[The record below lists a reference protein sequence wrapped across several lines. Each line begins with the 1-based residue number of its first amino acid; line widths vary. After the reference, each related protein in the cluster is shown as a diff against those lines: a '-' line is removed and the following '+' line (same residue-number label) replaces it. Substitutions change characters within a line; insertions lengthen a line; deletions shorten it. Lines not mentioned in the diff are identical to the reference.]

1 MTITPTE
8 HKHLYDTAH
17 DITTENHH
25 TITQNPHHTIHAIQ
39 TIIAD
44 RITTERNRV
53 RHIITTT
60 TQKLLNTPTLPTL
73 TKPQH
78 VPNPQAP
85 TLTTPETKHRPPQT
99 IHDGTYITL
108 TINPK
113 TPPTLHK
120 TTGTTTTYTH
130 LLTTTNEY
138 YATLTITTHP
148 KKGTPTLH
156 LTNITRTHTYHKHP
170 TITPIGTTNYNEARA
185 LAPIIQARDAVTVA
199 LTDHLRAV
207 RREKKK
213 TDTPACRDALK
224 AYMVALNAC
233 LTGGDLDTLQE
244 GTRHALELLPSD
256 AHIRELAQA
265 LGDILRA
272 RYMCSNESSQQE
284 A

>member
-8 HKHLYDTAH
+8 HHHLHNTAR

-25 TITQNPHHTIHAIQ
+25 TITQTPHQTIHTIQ
-39 TIIAD
+39 NIITD
-44 RITTERNRV
+44 RITHERN
-53 RHIITTT
+53 HTHHTITTT
-60 TQKLLNTPTLPTL
+60 TQKILNTPTPPTP

-78 VPNPQAP
+78 APNPQTA
-85 TLTTPETKHRPPQT
+85 TLTTPATKHQPSQT

-108 TINPK
+108 TTNNNP
-113 TPPTLHK
+113 PALYK
-120 TTGTTTTYTH
+120 TTGTTPTHTH

-138 YATLTITTHP
+138 YATITTKTRP

-156 LTNITRTHTYHKHP
+156 LTNITGTHTYHKHP
-170 TITPIGTTNYNEARA
+170 TITPTGTTNYNEARA
-185 LAPIIQARDAVTVA
+185 LAPIIQARVAVAVA
-199 LTDHLRAV
+199 LNDHLRAV
-207 RREKKK
+207 RKERKK

-224 AYMVALNAC
+224 AYMRTLNAC

-244 GTRHALELLPSD
+244 GAREALELLPSD

-272 RYMCSNESSQQE
+272 RYLTPNND
-284 A
+284 

>member
-8 HKHLYDTAH
+8 HHHLHNTAH

-25 TITQNPHHTIHAIQ
+25 TITQNPHHTIHTIQ
-39 TIIAD
+39 RIITD
-44 RITTERNRV
+44 RITQERNRA
-53 RHIITTT
+53 RHIITTA
-60 TQKLLNTPTLPTL
+60 TQKLLTTPTPPTP

-78 VPNPQAP
+78 TPNPQTA
-85 TLTTPETKHRPPQT
+85 TLTTPATKHQPPQT

-108 TINPK
+108 TTNNN
-113 TPPTLHK
+113 PPTLYK
-120 TTGTTTTYTH
+120 TTGTTPTTTH

-138 YATLTITTHP
+138 YATITTKTHP
-148 KKGTPTLH
+148 KKGTHTLH
-156 LTNITRTHTYHKHP
+156 LTNITGTHTYHQHP
-170 TITPIGTTNYNEARA
+170 TITPTGTTNYNEARA
-185 LAPIIQARDAVTVA
+185 LAPIIQAHAALTVA
-199 LTDHLRAV
+199 LTDHLRTI
-207 RREKKK
+207 RKERKK

-224 AYMVALNAC
+224 AYMGVLNAC

-272 RYMCSNESSQQE
+272 RYLTPNND
-284 A
+284 

>member
-8 HKHLYDTAH
+8 HHHLHDTAH

-25 TITQNPHHTIHAIQ
+25 TIHAIQ
-39 TIIAD
+39 RIITD
-44 RITTERNRV
+44 RITQERNRA

-60 TQKLLNTPTLPTL
+60 TQKLLNTPTPPTP

-78 VPNPQAP
+78 APNPQTA
-85 TLTTPETKHRPPQT
+85 TLTTPKTRHQPPQT

-108 TINPK
+108 TTNNNP
-113 TPPTLHK
+113 PALYK
-120 TTGTTTTYTH
+120 TTGTTTTHTH

-138 YATLTITTHP
+138 HATLTITTHP

-156 LTNITRTHTYHKHP
+156 LTNITGTHTYHKHP
-170 TITPIGTTNYNEARA
+170 TITPTGTTNYNEARA
-185 LAPIIQARDAVTVA
+185 LAPIIQAHAAVTVA
-199 LTDHLRAV
+199 LTDHLRTV
-207 RREKKK
+207 RKERKK

-224 AYMVALNAC
+224 AYMRTLNAC
-233 LTGGDLDTLQE
+233 LTTGDLDTLQE
-244 GTRHALELLPSD
+244 GAREALELLPSD

-272 RYMCSNESSQQE
+272 RYMSSHDSSQQE

>member
-8 HKHLYDTAH
+8 HHHLHDTAH

-25 TITQNPHHTIHAIQ
+25 TITQNPHHTIPAIQ
-39 TIIAD
+39 RIITD
-44 RITTERNRV
+44 RITHERNRA

-60 TQKLLNTPTLPTL
+60 TQKLLTTPTPPTP

-78 VPNPQAP
+78 APNPQTA
-85 TLTTPETKHRPPQT
+85 TLTTPGTKHQPPQT

-108 TINPK
+108 TTNNNP
-113 TPPTLHK
+113 PALYK
-120 TTGTTTTYTH
+120 TTGTTTTHTH

-138 YATLTITTHP
+138 HATLTITTHP
-148 KKGTPTLH
+148 KKGTHTLH
-156 LTNITRTHTYHKHP
+156 LTNITGTHTYHKHP
-170 TITPIGTTNYNEARA
+170 TITPTGTTNYNEARA
-185 LAPIIQARDAVTVA
+185 LAPIIQAHAAVTVA
-199 LTDHLRAV
+199 LTDHLRTV
-207 RREKKK
+207 RKERKK

-224 AYMVALNAC
+224 AYMRTLNAC
-233 LTGGDLDTLQE
+233 LTSGNLDTLQE
-244 GTRHALELLPSD
+244 GAREALELLPSD

-272 RYMCSNESSQQE
+272 RYMSSNGSSQQE

>member
-8 HKHLYDTAH
+8 HHHLHNTAH

-25 TITQNPHHTIHAIQ
+25 TITQNPHHTIHTIQ
-39 TIIAD
+39 RIITD
-44 RITTERNRV
+44 RITQERNRA
-53 RHIITTT
+53 RHIITTA
-60 TQKLLNTPTLPTL
+60 TQKLLTTPTPPTP

-78 VPNPQAP
+78 TPNPQTA
-85 TLTTPETKHRPPQT
+85 TLTTPATKHQPPQT

-108 TINPK
+108 TTNNN
-113 TPPTLHK
+113 PPTLYK
-120 TTGTTTTYTH
+120 TTGTTPTTTH

-138 YATLTITTHP
+138 YATITTKTHP
-148 KKGTPTLH
+148 KKGTHTLH
-156 LTNITRTHTYHKHP
+156 LTNITGTHTYHKHP
-170 TITPIGTTNYNEARA
+170 TITPTGTTNYNEARA
-185 LAPIIQARDAVTVA
+185 LAPIIQAHAALTVA
-199 LTDHLRAV
+199 LTDHLRTI
-207 RREKKK
+207 RKERKK

-224 AYMVALNAC
+224 AYMGVLNAC

-272 RYMCSNESSQQE
+272 RYLTPNND
-284 A
+284 

>member
-8 HKHLYDTAH
+8 HHHLHNTAH

-25 TITQNPHHTIHAIQ
+25 TITQNPHHTIPAIQ
-39 TIIAD
+39 RIITD
-44 RITTERNRV
+44 RITHERNRA

-60 TQKLLNTPTLPTL
+60 TQKLLTTPTRTPTP

-78 VPNPQAP
+78 TPNPQTA
-85 TLTTPETKHRPPQT
+85 TLTTPKTRHQPPQT

-108 TINPK
+108 ALNPK
-113 TPPTLHK
+113 TPPTLYK
-120 TTGTTTTYTH
+120 TTGTTPTTTH

-138 YATLTITTHP
+138 YATLTITTRP

-156 LTNITRTHTYHKHP
+156 LTNITGTHTYHKHP
-170 TITPIGTTNYNEARA
+170 TITPTGTTNYNEARA

-207 RREKKK
+207 RKERKK

-224 AYMVALNAC
+224 AYMGALNAC

-244 GTRHALELLPSD
+244 GTSEALDLLPSD
-256 AHIRELAQA
+256 AHIRELTQA

-272 RYMCSNESSQQE
+272 RYLTPNNDD
-284 A
+284 

>member
-8 HKHLYDTAH
+8 NHHLHNTAH

-39 TIIAD
+39 RIITD
-44 RITTERNRV
+44 RLTTERNHT
-53 RHIITTT
+53 RHVITTT
-60 TQKLLNTPTLPTL
+60 TQKILNTPTPPTP

-78 VPNPQAP
+78 APNPQTA
-85 TLTTPETKHRPPQT
+85 TLNTPETKHQPSQT

-108 TINPK
+108 TTNNNP
-113 TPPTLHK
+113 PALYK
-120 TTGTTTTYTH
+120 TTGTTTGHAH
-130 LLTTTNEY
+130 LLTPTHEY

-148 KKGTPTLH
+148 TKQTHTLH
-156 LTNITRTHTYHKHP
+156 LTNITGTHTYHKHP
-170 TITPIGTTNYNEARA
+170 TITPTGTTNYNEARA
-185 LAPIIQARDAVTVA
+185 LAPAIQAHAAVTVA
-199 LTDHLRAV
+199 LTDHLRTV
-207 RREKKK
+207 RKERKK

-224 AYMVALNAC
+224 AYMGALNAC
-233 LTGGDLDTLQE
+233 LTSGDLDTLQE

-272 RYMCSNESSQQE
+272 RYMCSNDSSQQE

>member
-8 HKHLYDTAH
+8 HHHLHHTAH

-39 TIIAD
+39 RIITD
-44 RITTERNRV
+44 RLTTERNRA

-60 TQKLLNTPTLPTL
+60 TQKILNTPTPPTP

-78 VPNPQAP
+78 APNPQTA
-85 TLTTPETKHRPPQT
+85 TLTTPKTRHQPPQT

-108 TINPK
+108 TTNNNP
-113 TPPTLHK
+113 PALYK
-120 TTGTTTTYTH
+120 TTGTTTGHAH
-130 LLTTTNEY
+130 LLTPTHEY

-170 TITPIGTTNYNEARA
+170 TITPTGTTNYNEARA
-185 LAPIIQARDAVTVA
+185 LAPAIQAHSALTVA
-199 LTDHLRAV
+199 LTDHLRTV
-207 RREKKK
+207 RKERKK

-224 AYMVALNAC
+224 AYMRALNAC
-233 LTGGDLDTLQE
+233 LTGGNLDTLQE
-244 GTRHALELLPSD
+244 GARHALELLPSD

-272 RYMCSNESSQQE
+272 RYMSSNDSSQQE

>member
-8 HKHLYDTAH
+8 NHHLHNTAH

-39 TIIAD
+39 RIITD
-44 RITTERNRV
+44 RITQERNRA
-53 RHIITTT
+53 RHIITTA
-60 TQKLLNTPTLPTL
+60 TQKLLNTPTPPTP

-78 VPNPQAP
+78 APNPQTA
-85 TLTTPETKHRPPQT
+85 TLTTPKTRHQPPQT

-108 TINPK
+108 TTNNNPPALYK
-113 TPPTLHK
+113 TI
-120 TTGTTTTYTH
+120 GTTTTTHTH

-138 YATLTITTHP
+138 YGTLTITTHP
-148 KKGTPTLH
+148 KKGTHTLH
-156 LTNITRTHTYHKHP
+156 LTNITGTHTYHKRP
-170 TITPIGTTNYNEARA
+170 TITPTGTTNYNEARA
-185 LAPIIQARDAVTVA
+185 LAPIIQAHAAVTVA
-199 LTDHLRAV
+199 LNDHLRAV
-207 RREKKK
+207 RKERKK

-224 AYMVALNAC
+224 AYMRTLNAC
-233 LTGGDLDTLQE
+233 LTTGDLDTLQE
-244 GTRHALELLPSD
+244 GAREALELLPSD

-272 RYMCSNESSQQE
+272 RYMSSNDSSQQE

>member
-1 MTITPTE
+1 MAITPTE
-8 HKHLYDTAH
+8 HHHLHNTAH

-39 TIIAD
+39 RIITD
-44 RITTERNRV
+44 RITHERN
-53 RHIITTT
+53 HTHHTITTT
-60 TQKLLNTPTLPTL
+60 TQKLLTTPTPPTP

-78 VPNPQAP
+78 APNPQTA
-85 TLTTPETKHRPPQT
+85 TLTTPGTKHQPSQT
-99 IHDGTYITL
+99 IYDGTYITL
-108 TINPK
+108 TTNSN
-113 TPPTLHK
+113 PPTLYK
-120 TTGTTTTYTH
+120 TTGTTPTTTH

-138 YATLTITTHP
+138 YATITTHP

-156 LTNITRTHTYHKHP
+156 LTNITGTHTYHKHP
-170 TITPIGTTNYNEARA
+170 TITPTGTTNYNEARA
-185 LAPIIQARDAVTVA
+185 LAPIIQAHAAVTVA

-207 RREKKK
+207 RKERKK

-224 AYMVALNAC
+224 AYMGALNAC
-233 LTGGDLDTLQE
+233 LTSGNLDTLQE

-272 RYMCSNESSQQE
+272 RYMSSNESSQQE